1 MTAII
6 GAATGSIGALLG
18 VWNFFQGLSQR
29 RVRLKVV
36 PKLAK
41 AIGGGFFSSSRDAL
55 QDGLAS
61 VEVTNLSNFPVTIS
75 EVGFSLCGEVA
86 RAAIIPDPTTLLP
99 KRLEPRESL
108 DVRATKSA
116 GFPKKANRGYA
127 TTQCGHTRYGDSPV
141 LKAHRSV
148 PTA

>member
-18 VWNFFQGLSQR
+18 GWNFFQGLSQR

-36 PKLAK
+36 PKLTR

-55 QDGLAS
+55 RDGFAC

-86 RAAIIPDPTTLLP
+86 RAVVKLRDN
-99 KRLEPRESL
+99 RE
-108 DVRATKSA
+108 RA
-116 GFPKKANRGYA
+116 
-127 TTQCGHTRYGDSPV
+127 GDSWAAIACAFSIV
-141 LKAHRSV
+141 TRFSSYARLVARRL
-148 PTA
+148 TARH